1 MHTSAT
7 IGAFSASLCS
17 APLTYLLLWAP
28 SVITARLLAFPLSA
42 GLLAQA
48 VQRDQGTV
56 GYHLV
61 DASFLGCQTSDP
73 EESRVVRVRLQFPS
87 RSLGVMIHEAPP
99 VSIAHTLPTG
109 DPVRWPR
116 IWGVP
121 AS

>member
-1 MHTSAT
+1 MST

-17 APLTYLLLWAP
+17 APPTYLLLWAP
-28 SVITARLLAFPLSA
+28 SVIPARLLAFPLSA

-61 DASFLGCQTSDP
+61 DSSLLGCQTSDP
-73 EESRVVRVRLQFPS
+73 AETRAVRVRLEFPS
-87 RSLGVMIHEAPP
+87 RSLGVMTHEAPP
-99 VSIAHTLPTG
+99 VSISHILPTG
-109 DPVRWPR
+109 DPVHWPR
-116 IWGVP
+116 VWGVP